1 VELLGGGGGEED
13 SFEALCSDA
22 VSLLCAL
29 ASLRGEAVLLLL
41 CGELAPLLT
50 RFSGADAASLDADGA
65 ADVVLLADCLVAVLP
80 SAAAASIARSRRRRV
95 QVHSLI
101 TRDHNQAAS
110 IAPVAKLARHVA
122 AALGCLGQR
131 AASSRPLLAAAVSL
145 LRLVGALC
153 SWLASLLEAQSWPP
167 ADRATAEQL
176 LSDCLT
182 VVLQQSPL
190 LLAAPAATPLAARQV
205 GALLAATACRRWP
218 ASVHD
223 AAGLQSLRGLEP
235 AAAASLP
242 PPRQPLLLAA
252 ACGALLL
259 PPRNADMRSYPE
271 PLLPAWRRERYDVFM
286 RSLCAAMAA
295 DAADWAE
302 IEAEI

>member
-80 SAAAASIARSRRRRV
+80 SAA
-95 QVHSLI
+95 
-101 TRDHNQAAS
+101 AAS

-302 IEAEI
+302 IQPRFSRDSAEI